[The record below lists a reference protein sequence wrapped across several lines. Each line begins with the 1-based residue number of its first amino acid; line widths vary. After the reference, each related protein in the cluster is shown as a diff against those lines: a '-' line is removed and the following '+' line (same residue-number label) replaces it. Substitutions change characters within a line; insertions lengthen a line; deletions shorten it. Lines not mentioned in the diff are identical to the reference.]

1 MNCLAPVL
9 RCEKRDP
16 RSFGGP
22 CNGRGRAGRACPD
35 AFGASQALTIA
46 GVTECRNYVMPFQSV
61 VNPLLAGCKVLYVR
75 GASCPHSVTPVDHL
89 HSPEHAPARA
99 RLATTWVIFPDG
111 CCEYGSARRRE
122 GLWVCQPAPPPVF
135 LSIAP
140 NPRRSRHPVPRRTA
154 SRHGVTCHLC
164 PRRGSGVRVSRSSGC
179 LWRVSVC
186 RHRT

>member
-1 MNCLAPVL
+1 MNPLAPVL

-75 GASCPHSVTPVDHL
+75 GAC
-89 HSPEHAPARA
+89 APFGDPCGPPA
-99 RLATTWVIFPDG
+99 LAGACSGQGQAGDNMGDLPGRIPLRG
-111 CCEYGSARRRE
+111 AARRVRRPLGVPV
-122 GLWVCQPAPPPVF
+122 GLPPGLPLHRSEPQKITAPPSP
-135 LSIAP
+135 AG
-140 NPRRSRHPVPRRTA
+140 RQAAMA
-154 SRHGVTCHLC
+154 SHAT
-164 PRRGSGVRVSRSSGC
+164 
-179 LWRVSVC
+179 
-186 RHRT
+186 